1 MMGWWV
7 YFVVGVMIRFLCGR
21 VFFFCFFL
29 RWFEED
35 TKARKLGECWGLAD
49 CENIK
54 RKDRLS

>member
-1 MMGWWV
+1 MGWWV

-21 VFFFCFFL
+21 VFFWGVES
-29 RWFEED
+29 RRIEED